1 MIGPGSEL
9 GGFAIEAIA
18 GRGGMGVV
26 YRARQRL
33 PDRIVALKVIS
44 AEYAEDPQF
53 RTRFEREA
61 AIAAQIEHPNV
72 IPVHAVGEAD
82 GTLFIAMRFVDGVDL
97 RKVLTREGRLE
108 PTRAA
113 AIVDQVAQA
122 LDAAHAR
129 GLVHRD
135 VKPANILVSSSGGR
149 EHVYLSDFGLARHVV
164 GSHGLTGTGAFIGTI
179 DYVAP
184 EQARGDRVDA
194 RADVYSLGCVLFQA
208 LTGTVPF
215 PADNDLAKLFAHGSQ
230 PPPSALERNPTL
242 PVEFEDVLKRA
253 MAKDPDERQA
263 SAGDLGRAAIAAA
276 SGTAATAPE
285 RTVATGAAAPAAGDG
300 PGSPRGGGLPATVT
314 RRPQAQVGLGRC
326 RRGRAGSR
334 RGSGDRAVGRVEHAV
349 RLDAVAHPGAV
360 TGRRC
365 DRAQTATADRRRR
378 RSRRLLVPGDA
389 RHDRC
394 ACKQCLGHEAAAVH
408 DAAGKAR
415 LGAVRDR
422 PAAQAARRLE
432 VDEQLDGCLVHA
444 RSRAGRLR
452 ADRPVLVRQGGR
464 SERRHALPRAS
475 ARKGSRSRAERPAQ
489 RPSGIRGS
497 PSAARPTSPYH
508 MSRSWRL
515 RWATATAMSRRIRAV
530 RSPSRATPA
539 PTV

>member
-9 GGFAIEAIA
+9 GGFVIESVA

-44 AEYAEDPQF
+44 SEYADDPQF

-61 AIAAQIEHPNV
+61 TIAAQIEHPNV

-97 RKVLTREGRLE
+97 RKILAQEGRLE
-108 PTRAA
+108 PGRAA

-194 RADVYSLGCVLFQA
+194 RADIYSLGCVLFQA

-230 PPPSALERNPTL
+230 PPPSALERYPSL
-242 PVEFEDVLKRA
+242 PVEFDAVLKRA
-253 MAKDPDERQA
+253 MAKEPDDRQA

-276 SGTAATAPE
+276 SGTSPTAPE
-285 RTVATGAAAPAAGDG
+285 RTVATGAAAPA
-300 PGSPRGGGLPATVT
+300 
-314 RRPQAQVGLGRC
+314 QA
-326 RRGRAGSR
+326 
-334 RGSGDRAVGRVEHAV
+334 
-349 RLDAVAHPGAV
+349 RLEP
-360 TGRRC
+360 
-365 DRAQTATADRRRR
+365 
-378 RSRRLLVPGDA
+378 
-389 RHDRC
+389 
-394 ACKQCLGHEAAAVH
+394 AAAP
-408 DAAGKAR
+408 R
-415 LGAVRDR
+415 
-422 PAAQAARRLE
+422 
-432 VDEQLDGCLVHA
+432 
-444 RSRAGRLR
+444 RSRAGPRRKWIWVGAGVTALAVAAVLAVVLSGGSGNPAVSTLSLTPVQSQDVPAIAHR
-452 ADRPVLVRQGGR
+452 RPLQTVATDAPGGYSYR
-464 SERRHALPRAS
+464 VMLDTVNAPANSASGTPLPLYMTLLA
-475 ARKGSRSRAERPAQ
+475 K
-489 RPSGIRGS
+489 RGS
-497 PSAARPTSPYH
+497 GQFVTVQRLKLPAAWKWTNSSTVASFTLDPQPDGSGQIGL
-508 MSRSWRL
+508 SWFVKAGDQNDVTHYL
-515 RWATATAMSRRIRAV
+515 GVGPQGIQIQS
-530 RSPSRATPA
+530 
-539 PTV
+539 

>member
-9 GGFAIEAIA
+9 GGFAIESIA

-44 AEYAEDPQF
+44 SEYADDPQF

-97 RKVLTREGRLE
+97 RKILTQEGRLE
-108 PTRAA
+108 PSRAA

-149 EHVYLSDFGLARHVV
+149 EHVYLSDFGLARHIV

-194 RADVYSLGCVLFQA
+194 RADTYSLGCVLFQA
-208 LTGTVPF
+208 LTGSVPF

-242 PVEFEDVLKRA
+242 PVEFDAVLKRA
-253 MAKDPDERQA
+253 MAKEPDERQA

-276 SGTAATAPE
+276 SGAAPTAPE
-285 RTVATGAAAPAAGDG
+285 RTVATGAAAPAKAPEEPAPAPPEPVAAAQRPAGG
-300 PGSPRGGGLPATVT
+300 PRRKWIWIGAGVAALAVAVVLAIVLSGGSGGPAVSTETLTPVQSQDIPAIAH
-314 RRPQAQVGLGRC
+314 RRPLQTVATDAPGGYSYRVMLDTVNAPAHSASGTPLPLYMTLL
-326 RRGRAGSR
+326 AK
-334 RGSGDRAVGRVEHAV
+334 RGSGQFVTVQ
-349 RLDAVAHPGAV
+349 RLK
-360 TGRRC
+360 
-365 DRAQTATADRRRR
+365 
-378 RSRRLLVPGDA
+378 L
-389 RHDRC
+389 
-394 ACKQCLGHEAAAVH
+394 
-408 DAAGKAR
+408 
-415 LGAVRDR
+415 
-422 PAAQAARRLE
+422 PAAWKWTNSSTVASFT
-432 VDEQLDGCLVHA
+432 LDPEPDGSGQIGLSWFVKGGDSNDVTHYL
-444 RSRAGRLR
+444 GVG
-452 ADRPVLVRQGGR
+452 PQGIQIQ
-464 SERRHALPRAS
+464 S
-475 ARKGSRSRAERPAQ
+475 
-489 RPSGIRGS
+489 
-497 PSAARPTSPYH
+497 
-508 MSRSWRL
+508 
-515 RWATATAMSRRIRAV
+515 
-530 RSPSRATPA
+530 
-539 PTV
+539 

>member
-9 GGFAIEAIA
+9 GGFAIESIA

-26 YRARQRL
+26 YRARQQL

-44 AEYAEDPQF
+44 SEYADDPQF

-97 RKVLTREGRLE
+97 RKILAQEGRLE
-108 PTRAA
+108 PSRAA

-194 RADVYSLGCVLFQA
+194 RADIYSLGCVLFQA

-230 PPPSALERNPTL
+230 PPPSALERNPNL
-242 PVEFEDVLKRA
+242 SVEFDEVLKRS
-253 MAKDPDERQA
+253 MAKNPDDRQA
-263 SAGDLGRAAIAAA
+263 SAGDLGRAAVAAA
-276 SGTAATAPE
+276 SGTSPAAPE
-285 RTVATGAAAPAAGDG
+285 RTVATGAAAPVEPSAAQE
-300 PGSPRGGGLPATVT
+300 
-314 RRPQAQVGLGRC
+314 PQAPPSPP
-326 RRGRAGSR
+326 AG
-334 RGSGDRAVGRVEHAV
+334 
-349 RLDAVAHPGAV
+349 
-360 TGRRC
+360 
-365 DRAQTATADRRRR
+365 RRRR
-378 RSRRLLVPGDA
+378 WIWVGAGVAALAVAAVLAIVLSGGSGQPGVSTLTLTPVQSQDIPTIAHKYPIQTAVANDAPGGYSYRAMLDTVAAPPNAGPDTPLPLYMTLLVKHRSMPFVTVQRLKLPPEWKWTKSSRVNAFTIDSQPDGYGQIALSWYVKGTD
-389 RHDRC
+389 HNDVT
-394 ACKQCLGHEAAAVH
+394 HYIT
-408 DAAGKAR
+408 AGPQG
-415 LGAVRDR
+415 L
-422 PAAQAARRLE
+422 
-432 VDEQLDGCLVHA
+432 QLD
-444 RSRAGRLR
+444 S
-452 ADRPVLVRQGGR
+452 
-464 SERRHALPRAS
+464 
-475 ARKGSRSRAERPAQ
+475 
-489 RPSGIRGS
+489 
-497 PSAARPTSPYH
+497 
-508 MSRSWRL
+508 
-515 RWATATAMSRRIRAV
+515 
-530 RSPSRATPA
+530 
-539 PTV
+539 

>member
-9 GGFAIEAIA
+9 GGFVIESIA

-33 PDRIVALKVIS
+33 PDRVVALKVIS
-44 AEYAEDPQF
+44 SEYAEDPQF

-97 RKVLTREGRLE
+97 RKVLTQEGRLE
-108 PTRAA
+108 PGRAA

-122 LDAAHAR
+122 LDSAHAR

-184 EQARGDRVDA
+184 EQARGDPVDA
-194 RADVYSLGCVLFQA
+194 RADIYSLGCVLFQA

-253 MAKDPDERQA
+253 MAKDPDDRQA

-276 SGTAATAPE
+276 AGTAPTAPE
-285 RTVATGAAAPAAGDG
+285 RTVATGAAAPAQTPPPVSPARAGAPPRTPAG
-300 PGSPRGGGLPATVT
+300 PRRKWIWVGAGVAALAVAAGLAIVLSGGSSKPAVSTQSLTPVQSQDIPT
-314 RRPQAQVGLGRC
+314 IAHRRPLQTELSMRP
-326 RRGRAGSR
+326 AGTRTACHSTRPTRLQTVPPGTKLPLYMTLLAR
-334 RGSGDRAVGRVEHAV
+334 RGSGPFVTVQ
-349 RLDAVAHPGAV
+349 RLKLPDAWKWTNSSTVASF
-360 TGRRC
+360 T
-365 DRAQTATADRRRR
+365 
-378 RSRRLLVPGDA
+378 
-389 RHDRC
+389 
-394 ACKQCLGHEAAAVH
+394 
-408 DAAGKAR
+408 
-415 LGAVRDR
+415 
-422 PAAQAARRLE
+422 
-432 VDEQLDGCLVHA
+432 LDPEPDGSGQIGLSWFV
-444 RSRAGRLR
+444 RAGDQSDVTHYLGVG
-452 ADRPVLVRQGGR
+452 PQGIQIQ
-464 SERRHALPRAS
+464 S
-475 ARKGSRSRAERPAQ
+475 
-489 RPSGIRGS
+489 
-497 PSAARPTSPYH
+497 
-508 MSRSWRL
+508 
-515 RWATATAMSRRIRAV
+515 
-530 RSPSRATPA
+530 
-539 PTV
+539 

>member
-9 GGFAIEAIA
+9 GGFAIESIA

-44 AEYAEDPQF
+44 SEYADDPQF

-61 AIAAQIEHPNV
+61 TIAAQIEHPNV

-97 RKVLTREGRLE
+97 RKILTREGRLE
-108 PTRAA
+108 PGRAA

-194 RADVYSLGCVLFQA
+194 RADIYSLGCVLFQA

-230 PPPSALERNPTL
+230 PPPSALERYPNL
-242 PVEFEDVLKRA
+242 PVEFDAVLKRA
-253 MAKDPDERQA
+253 MAKEPDDRQA

-276 SGTAATAPE
+276 SGTSPTAPE
-285 RTVATGAAAPAAGDG
+285 RTVATGAAAPAQAPPEPAAAPRRSPAGPRRKWVWVG
-300 PGSPRGGGLPATVT
+300 AGVAALAVAAVLAVVLSGGSGNPAVSTLSLTPVQSQDVPAIAH
-314 RRPQAQVGLGRC
+314 RRPLQTVATDAPGGYSYRVTLDTVNAPANSASGTPLPLYMTLL
-326 RRGRAGSR
+326 AK
-334 RGSGDRAVGRVEHAV
+334 RGSGQFVTVQ
-349 RLDAVAHPGAV
+349 RLK
-360 TGRRC
+360 
-365 DRAQTATADRRRR
+365 
-378 RSRRLLVPGDA
+378 L
-389 RHDRC
+389 
-394 ACKQCLGHEAAAVH
+394 
-408 DAAGKAR
+408 
-415 LGAVRDR
+415 
-422 PAAQAARRLE
+422 PAAWKWTNSSTVASFT
-432 VDEQLDGCLVHA
+432 LDPQPDGSGQIGLSWFVK
-444 RSRAGRLR
+444 AGDQNDVTHYLGVG
-452 ADRPVLVRQGGR
+452 P
-464 SERRHALPRAS
+464 H
-475 ARKGSRSRAERPAQ
+475 
-489 RPSGIRGS
+489 GIQIQS
-497 PSAARPTSPYH
+497 
-508 MSRSWRL
+508 
-515 RWATATAMSRRIRAV
+515 
-530 RSPSRATPA
+530 
-539 PTV
+539 

>member
-1 MIGPGSEL
+1 MIGPGGEL
-9 GGFAIEAIA
+9 GGFAIESIA

-33 PDRIVALKVIS
+33 PDRVVALKVIS
-44 AEYAEDPQF
+44 AEYADDPQF

-97 RKVLTREGRLE
+97 RKILTQNGRLE
-108 PTRAA
+108 PSRAA

-194 RADVYSLGCVLFQA
+194 RADIYSLGCVLFQA

-230 PPPSALERNPTL
+230 PPPSALERNPNL

-253 MAKDPDERQA
+253 MAKDPDDRQA

-276 SGTAATAPE
+276 AGRSPTTPE
-285 RTVATGAAAPAAGDG
+285 HTVATGAAAPADTPEA
-300 PGSPRGGGLPATVT
+300 P
-314 RRPQAQVGLGRC
+314 
-326 RRGRAGSR
+326 
-334 RGSGDRAVGRVEHAV
+334 
-349 RLDAVAHPGAV
+349 
-360 TGRRC
+360 
-365 DRAQTATADRRRR
+365 TA
-378 RSRRLLVPGDA
+378 
-389 RHDRC
+389 
-394 ACKQCLGHEAAAVH
+394 
-408 DAAGKAR
+408 
-415 LGAVRDR
+415 
-422 PAAQAARRLE
+422 
-432 VDEQLDGCLVHA
+432 
-444 RSRAGRLR
+444 
-452 ADRPVLVRQGGR
+452 
-464 SERRHALPRAS
+464 
-475 ARKGSRSRAERPAQ
+475 PAQ
-489 RPSGIRGS
+489 RSPAAPRTPSASPRRRWIWVGAGVAALAVAAVLAIVLSGGSGSPGVSTLSLTPVQTQDIPPIPHRYPIQTALSKEAAGYTYRVMLDTVAAPPNSPADTPLPLYMTLMVKRGS
-497 PSAARPTSPYH
+497 SPFVTVQRLKLPADWQWTTS
-508 MSRSWRL
+508 SRIAEFMVSGQPDGSGQIDFSWFVKEADHEDVTHYL
-515 RWATATAMSRRIRAV
+515 GAGPQGISFQ
-530 RSPSRATPA
+530 S
-539 PTV
+539 

>member
-9 GGFAIEAIA
+9 GGFAIESVA

-44 AEYAEDPQF
+44 SEYADDPQF

-97 RKVLTREGRLE
+97 RKTFTQEGRLE
-108 PTRAA
+108 PSRAV
-113 AIVDQVAQA
+113 AIVEQVAQA

-194 RADVYSLGCVLFQA
+194 RADIYSLGCVLFQA

-242 PVEFEDVLKRA
+242 PVEFDAVLKRA
-253 MAKDPDERQA
+253 MAKDPDDRYA
-263 SAGDLGRAAIAAA
+263 SAGDFGRAATAAC
-276 SGTAATAPE
+276 SGTSPAAPE
-285 RTVATGAAAPAAGDG
+285 RTVATGAAAPAHEHAAAAQAPPDAPAATG
-300 PGSPRGGGLPATVT
+300 PRGGRRKWIWVGAGAAALAVAVVLAIVLSGGSGTPAVSTLSLTPV
-314 RRPQAQVGLGRC
+314 QAQDIAAIPHRYPIQTVATDEH
-326 RRGRAGSR
+326 AGYSYR
-334 RGSGDRAVGRVEHAV
+334 VMLDTVAAPRNSTANTPLPLYMTVLVKRGSGPFVTVQRLKLPPEWKWTKSSRIASFTLDPQPDGSGQIGLSWFVKGGDQNDVTHYLGVG
-349 RLDAVAHPGAV
+349 P
-360 TGRRC
+360 
-365 DRAQTATADRRRR
+365 
-378 RSRRLLVPGDA
+378 
-389 RHDRC
+389 
-394 ACKQCLGHEAAAVH
+394 
-408 DAAGKAR
+408 
-415 LGAVRDR
+415 
-422 PAAQAARRLE
+422 
-432 VDEQLDGCLVHA
+432 
-444 RSRAGRLR
+444 
-452 ADRPVLVRQGGR
+452 
-464 SERRHALPRAS
+464 
-475 ARKGSRSRAERPAQ
+475 
-489 RPSGIRGS
+489 
-497 PSAARPTSPYH
+497 
-508 MSRSWRL
+508 
-515 RWATATAMSRRIRAV
+515 
-530 RSPSRATPA
+530 
-539 PTV
+539 

>member
-9 GGFAIEAIA
+9 GGFAIESIA

-44 AEYAEDPQF
+44 SEYADDPQF

-97 RKVLTREGRLE
+97 RKTLSQEGRLE
-108 PTRAA
+108 PTRAV

-135 VKPANILVSSSGGR
+135 VKPANILVSSSGAR

-194 RADVYSLGCVLFQA
+194 RADIYSLGCVLFQA

-242 PVEFEDVLKRA
+242 PVAFDAVLKRA
-253 MAKDPDERQA
+253 MAKDPDDRYA
-263 SAGDLGRAAIAAA
+263 SAGDLGRAATAAC
-276 SGTAATAPE
+276 SGTSPASPE
-285 RTVATGAAAPAAGDG
+285 RTVATGSAAPAPEHAAVAPPD
-300 PGSPRGGGLPATVT
+300 PPAANARSPATPSPQGGD
-314 RRPQAQVGLGRC
+314 RRKWIWVGAGAAALAVAVVLAIVLSGGSGKQSVSTLSLTPVQAQDIPAIPHRYPIQTVATDEH
-326 RRGRAGSR
+326 AGYSYR
-334 RGSGDRAVGRVEHAV
+334 VMLDTVAAPRKSPDNAPLPLYMTALVKRGSGPFVTVQRLKLPAEWTWTKSSRIASFTLDPQPDGSGQIGLSWFVKGGDQNDVTHYLGVG
-349 RLDAVAHPGAV
+349 P
-360 TGRRC
+360 
-365 DRAQTATADRRRR
+365 
-378 RSRRLLVPGDA
+378 
-389 RHDRC
+389 
-394 ACKQCLGHEAAAVH
+394 
-408 DAAGKAR
+408 
-415 LGAVRDR
+415 
-422 PAAQAARRLE
+422 
-432 VDEQLDGCLVHA
+432 
-444 RSRAGRLR
+444 
-452 ADRPVLVRQGGR
+452 QGI
-464 SERRHALPRAS
+464 SLQS
-475 ARKGSRSRAERPAQ
+475 
-489 RPSGIRGS
+489 
-497 PSAARPTSPYH
+497 
-508 MSRSWRL
+508 
-515 RWATATAMSRRIRAV
+515 
-530 RSPSRATPA
+530 
-539 PTV
+539 

>member
-9 GGFAIEAIA
+9 GGFAIESIA

-33 PDRIVALKVIS
+33 PDRVVALKVIS
-44 AEYAEDPQF
+44 SEYAEDPQF

-97 RKVLTREGRLE
+97 RKVLTQEGRLE
-108 PTRAA
+108 PGRAA

-122 LDAAHAR
+122 LDSAHAR

-184 EQARGDRVDA
+184 EQARGDPVDA
-194 RADVYSLGCVLFQA
+194 RADIYSLGCVLFQA

-253 MAKDPDERQA
+253 MAKDPDDRQA

-276 SGTAATAPE
+276 AGTAPTAPE
-285 RTVATGAAAPAAGDG
+285 RTVATGAAAPGQTPPPVSAAPAGAPPRSPAG
-300 PGSPRGGGLPATVT
+300 PRRKWVWVGAGVAALAVAAVLAIVLSGGSSKPAVSTQSLTPVQSQDVAPIT
-314 RRPQAQVGLGRC
+314 HRRPLQTVAADAPGGYSYRVMLDTTDAPANSASGTKLPLYMTLL
-326 RRGRAGSR
+326 AR
-334 RGSGDRAVGRVEHAV
+334 RGSEPFVTVQRLKLPDAWKWTKSSTVASFTLDPQPDGSGQIGLSWFVKAGDQNDVTHYLGVG
-349 RLDAVAHPGAV
+349 P
-360 TGRRC
+360 
-365 DRAQTATADRRRR
+365 
-378 RSRRLLVPGDA
+378 
-389 RHDRC
+389 
-394 ACKQCLGHEAAAVH
+394 
-408 DAAGKAR
+408 
-415 LGAVRDR
+415 
-422 PAAQAARRLE
+422 
-432 VDEQLDGCLVHA
+432 
-444 RSRAGRLR
+444 
-452 ADRPVLVRQGGR
+452 QGIQIQ
-464 SERRHALPRAS
+464 S
-475 ARKGSRSRAERPAQ
+475 
-489 RPSGIRGS
+489 
-497 PSAARPTSPYH
+497 
-508 MSRSWRL
+508 
-515 RWATATAMSRRIRAV
+515 
-530 RSPSRATPA
+530 
-539 PTV
+539 

>member
-1 MIGPGSEL
+1 MIGPGTEL
-9 GGFAIEAIA
+9 GGFEIESIA
-18 GRGGMGVV
+18 GRGGMGIV

-44 AEYAEDPQF
+44 SEYAEDPEF

-97 RKVLTREGRLE
+97 RKVLTQEGRLE
-108 PTRAA
+108 PSRAA

-215 PADNDLAKLFAHGSQ
+215 PADNHLAKLFAHGSQ
-230 PPPSALERNPTL
+230 PPPSALERNPAL
-242 PVEFEDVLKRA
+242 PVEFDVLLKRA
-253 MAKDPDERQA
+253 MAKDPDDRPA
-263 SAGDLGRAAIAAA
+263 SAGDLGRAAIAAC
-276 SGTAATAPE
+276 SGTSPASPE
-285 RTVATGAAAPAAGDG
+285 RTVATGAAAPAHTPHEATGAAVPAHTPHEAAGA
-300 PGSPRGGGLPATVT
+300 PQRSPAGRGRRWIWIGAGVAALVTAAVLAVVLGGREGREGREA
-314 RRPQAQVGLGRC
+314 REDRASRPCRRC
-326 RRGRAGSR
+326 RS
-334 RGSGDRAVGRVEHAV
+334 
-349 RLDAVAHPGAV
+349 PQ
-360 TGRRC
+360 C
-365 DRAQTATADRRRR
+365 RRRKSR
-378 RSRRLLVPGDA
+378 RSRTGI
-389 RHDRC
+389 
-394 ACKQCLGHEAAAVH
+394 
-408 DAAGKAR
+408 
-415 LGAVRDR
+415 
-422 PAAQAARRLE
+422 
-432 VDEQLDGCLVHA
+432 
-444 RSRAGRLR
+444 RSRRW
-452 ADRPVLVRQGGR
+452 
-464 SERRHALPRAS
+464 
-475 ARKGSRSRAERPAQ
+475 
-489 RPSGIRGS
+489 
-497 PSAARPTSPYH
+497 RPTSTP
-508 MSRSWRL
+508 
-515 RWATATAMSRRIRAV
+515 
-530 RSPSRATPA
+530 ATP
-539 PTV
+539 TG

>member
-9 GGFAIEAIA
+9 GGFAIESIA

-44 AEYAEDPQF
+44 SEYAADPQF

-97 RKVLTREGRLE
+97 RKILTREGRLD
-108 PTRAA
+108 PSRAA

-135 VKPANILVSSSGGR
+135 VKPANILVSASGGR

-194 RADVYSLGCVLFQA
+194 RADIYSLGCVLFQA

-253 MAKDPDERQA
+253 MAKDPDDRQA

-276 SGTAATAPE
+276 SGTAPTAPE
-285 RTVATGAAAPAAGDG
+285 RTVATGAAAPGEAPSEPAAAPRRSPAG
-300 PGSPRGGGLPATVT
+300 PRRKWIWVGASAAALAVAAVLAIVLSGGSSKSTVST
-314 RRPQAQVGLGRC
+314 LSLTPVQAQDIQAIPHRYPIQEK
-326 RRGRAGSR
+326 AT
-334 RGSGDRAVGRVEHAV
+334 DEHAGYAYRV
-349 RLDAVAHPGAV
+349 MLDTVEAP
-360 TGRRC
+360 RN
-365 DRAQTATADRRRR
+365 ATADTPLPLYMT
-378 RSRRLLVPGDA
+378 LLVK
-389 RHDRC
+389 R
-394 ACKQCLGHEAAAVH
+394 
-408 DAAGKAR
+408 
-415 LGAVRDR
+415 
-422 PAAQAARRLE
+422 
-432 VDEQLDGCLVHA
+432 
-444 RSRAGRLR
+444 
-452 ADRPVLVRQGGR
+452 
-464 SERRHALPRAS
+464 
-475 ARKGSRSRAERPAQ
+475 GSRPFVTVQRLKLPPEWKWTKSSRIASFTLDPQ
-489 RPSGIRGS
+489 PDGSGQIGL
-497 PSAARPTSPYH
+497 
-508 MSRSWRL
+508 SWFVKGGDQNDVTHYL
-515 RWATATAMSRRIRAV
+515 GVGPQGIQLQS
-530 RSPSRATPA
+530 
-539 PTV
+539 

>member
-9 GGFAIEAIA
+9 GGFAIESIA

-44 AEYAEDPQF
+44 SEYADDPQF

-61 AIAAQIEHPNV
+61 TIAAQIEHPNV

-97 RKVLTREGRLE
+97 RKILTREGRLE
-108 PTRAA
+108 PGRAA

-149 EHVYLSDFGLARHVV
+149 EHVHLSDFGLARHVV

-194 RADVYSLGCVLFQA
+194 RADIYSLGCVLFQA

-230 PPPSALERNPTL
+230 PPPSALERYPNL
-242 PVEFEDVLKRA
+242 PVEFDAVLKRA
-253 MAKDPDERQA
+253 MAKEPDDRQA

-276 SGTAATAPE
+276 SGTSPTAPE
-285 RTVATGAAAPAAGDG
+285 RTVATGAAAPAQAPPEPAAAPRRSPAGPRRKWVWVG
-300 PGSPRGGGLPATVT
+300 AGVAALAVAAVLAVVLSGGSGNPAVSTLSLTPVQSQDVPAIAH
-314 RRPQAQVGLGRC
+314 RRPLQTVATDAPGGYSYRVTLDTVNAPANSASGTPLPLYMTLL
-326 RRGRAGSR
+326 AK
-334 RGSGDRAVGRVEHAV
+334 RGSGQFVTVQ
-349 RLDAVAHPGAV
+349 RLK
-360 TGRRC
+360 
-365 DRAQTATADRRRR
+365 
-378 RSRRLLVPGDA
+378 L
-389 RHDRC
+389 
-394 ACKQCLGHEAAAVH
+394 
-408 DAAGKAR
+408 
-415 LGAVRDR
+415 
-422 PAAQAARRLE
+422 PAAWKWTNSSTVASFT
-432 VDEQLDGCLVHA
+432 LDPQPDGSGQIGLSWFVK
-444 RSRAGRLR
+444 AGDQNDVTHYLGVG
-452 ADRPVLVRQGGR
+452 PQGIQIQ
-464 SERRHALPRAS
+464 S
-475 ARKGSRSRAERPAQ
+475 
-489 RPSGIRGS
+489 
-497 PSAARPTSPYH
+497 
-508 MSRSWRL
+508 
-515 RWATATAMSRRIRAV
+515 
-530 RSPSRATPA
+530 
-539 PTV
+539 

>member
-9 GGFAIEAIA
+9 GGFAIESIA

-44 AEYAEDPQF
+44 AEYADDPQF

-61 AIAAQIEHPNV
+61 TIAAQIEHPNV

-97 RKVLTREGRLE
+97 RKILTQEGRLD
-108 PTRAA
+108 PSRAV
-113 AIVDQVAQA
+113 AIVDQVAHA

-135 VKPANILVSSSGGR
+135 VKPANILVASSGGR

-194 RADVYSLGCVLFQA
+194 RADIYSLGCVLFQA

-230 PPPSALERNPTL
+230 PPPSALDRNPTL
-242 PVEFEDVLKRA
+242 PVEFDAVLQRA
-253 MAKDPDERQA
+253 MAKDADDRQA

-276 SGTAATAPE
+276 AGASPAAPE
-285 RTVATGAAAPAAGDG
+285 RTVATGAAAPAQAQPEPARARQGPPAGPRRKWIWVG
-300 PGSPRGGGLPATVT
+300 AGVAALAVAAVLAIVLSGGSSKPAVSTQSLTPVQSQDIPT
-314 RRPQAQVGLGRC
+314 IAHRRPLQT
-326 RRGRAGSR
+326 RAVDAPGGYSYR
-334 RGSGDRAVGRVEHAV
+334 VLLDTTDAPANSASGTPLPLYMTLLAKRGSGRFVTVQ
-349 RLDAVAHPGAV
+349 RLKLPDAWKWTNSSTVASF
-360 TGRRC
+360 T
-365 DRAQTATADRRRR
+365 
-378 RSRRLLVPGDA
+378 
-389 RHDRC
+389 
-394 ACKQCLGHEAAAVH
+394 
-408 DAAGKAR
+408 
-415 LGAVRDR
+415 
-422 PAAQAARRLE
+422 
-432 VDEQLDGCLVHA
+432 LDGEPDGSGQIGLSWYVK
-444 RSRAGRLR
+444 AGDQNDVTHYLGVG
-452 ADRPVLVRQGGR
+452 PQGI
-464 SERRHALPRAS
+464 
-475 ARKGSRSRAERPAQ
+475 Q
-489 RPSGIRGS
+489 IQ
-497 PSAARPTSPYH
+497 
-508 MSRSWRL
+508 
-515 RWATATAMSRRIRAV
+515 
-530 RSPSRATPA
+530 
-539 PTV
+539 

>member
-9 GGFAIEAIA
+9 GGFAIESIA

-44 AEYAEDPQF
+44 SEYADDPQF

-61 AIAAQIEHPNV
+61 TIAAQIEHPNV

-97 RKVLTREGRLE
+97 RKILTREGRLE
-108 PTRAA
+108 PGRAA

-194 RADVYSLGCVLFQA
+194 RADIYSLGCVLFQA

-230 PPPSALERNPTL
+230 PPPSALERYPNL
-242 PVEFEDVLKRA
+242 PVEFDAVLKRA
-253 MAKDPDERQA
+253 MAKEPDDRQA

-276 SGTAATAPE
+276 SGTSPTAPE
-285 RTVATGAAAPAAGDG
+285 RTVATGAAAPAQAPPEPAAAPRRSPAGPRRKWVWVG
-300 PGSPRGGGLPATVT
+300 AGVAALAVAAVLAVVLSGGSGNPAVSTLSLTPVQSQDVPAIAH
-314 RRPQAQVGLGRC
+314 RRPLQTVATDAPGGYSYRVTLDTVNAPANSASGTPLPLYMTLL
-326 RRGRAGSR
+326 AK
-334 RGSGDRAVGRVEHAV
+334 RGSGQFVTVQ
-349 RLDAVAHPGAV
+349 RLK
-360 TGRRC
+360 
-365 DRAQTATADRRRR
+365 
-378 RSRRLLVPGDA
+378 L
-389 RHDRC
+389 
-394 ACKQCLGHEAAAVH
+394 
-408 DAAGKAR
+408 
-415 LGAVRDR
+415 
-422 PAAQAARRLE
+422 PAAWKCTNSSTVASFT
-432 VDEQLDGCLVHA
+432 LDPQPDGSGQIGLSWFVK
-444 RSRAGRLR
+444 AGDQNDVTHYLGVG
-452 ADRPVLVRQGGR
+452 PQGIQIQ
-464 SERRHALPRAS
+464 S
-475 ARKGSRSRAERPAQ
+475 
-489 RPSGIRGS
+489 
-497 PSAARPTSPYH
+497 
-508 MSRSWRL
+508 
-515 RWATATAMSRRIRAV
+515 
-530 RSPSRATPA
+530 
-539 PTV
+539 